1 MAIIAFIIFI
11 GTCYMAYQLGQYER
25 KYGRE
30 DK

>member
-1 MAIIAFIIFI
+1 MAIIAAFIFVF
-11 GTCYMAYQLGQYER
+11 TCILAYQLGQYEA

>member
-1 MAIIAFIIFI
+1 MALIAALVFI
-11 GTCYMAYQLGQYER
+11 GTCYMAYQLGQYEA